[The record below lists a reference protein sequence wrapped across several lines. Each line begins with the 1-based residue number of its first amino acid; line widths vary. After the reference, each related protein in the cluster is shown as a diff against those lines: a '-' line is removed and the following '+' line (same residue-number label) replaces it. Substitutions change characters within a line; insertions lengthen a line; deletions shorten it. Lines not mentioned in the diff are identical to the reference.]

1 MTVVE
6 VVRARRG
13 AKQTVQLFASR
24 PQAGFPS
31 PGDDE
36 VEKALDLN
44 DLLIDHPAATFFV
57 RVSGDSME
65 DAGIFDGDILVVD
78 RSEEP
83 KEGRIVIAAVYG
95 ELAVKRLRRIDGE
108 LALVSENPNYKPI
121 FIHESDDV
129 FLWGVVTGS
138 VRTF

>member
-6 VVRARRG
+6 VVRAARG
-13 AKQTVQLFASR
+13 AKKTAQLFSSR

-36 VEKALDLN
+36 VEKSLDLN

-65 DAGIFDGDILVVD
+65 GAGIFDGDILVVD

-83 KEGRIVIAAVYG
+83 KDGRIVIAAVYG

-108 LALVSENPNYKPI
+108 LALVSENAHYKPI